1 MQKPLQLAQKWPESL
16 QIEFFGRP
24 RVSARQNK
32 MLRRSGVADFT
43 AVRANLGPT
52 LEIRPFS
59 PKNPLKPADT
69 ECWKIESGGAED
81 APNRSKTPPGLSFSP
96 PRTILHKAGPSS
108 QYSQKSRFCVFAP
121 YLAHPEFQIFAHVD
135 KLSEKT
141 V

>member
-24 RVSARQNK
+24 RVYARQNK
-32 MLRRSGVADFT
+32 MLRRSGVAGFT

-52 LEIRPFS
+52 LEIRPFL

-69 ECWKIESGGAED
+69 ECWKIESGGPQD
-81 APNRSKTPPGLSFSP
+81 LGNRSRTPPGLSFSP
-96 PRTILHKAGPSS
+96 PEPILHRAGPSS
-108 QYSQKSRFCVFAP
+108 QYSQKSEFGVFDPTA
-121 YLAHPEFQIFAHVD
+121 AHPKFRIFAQMD
-135 KLSEKT
+135 KLFEKT